1 MRVIV
6 DTNIWVS
13 GLISDR
19 GAPARV
25 VDAVLK
31 GDIVPVMSEATFAEL
46 EDVLHR
52 PPLQVYFR
60 RAAVT
65 PFQLLTELR
74 QLALFVKPRAVK
86 SAIRDKKDQPFLELA
101 AGRPAAEFIITG
113 DRDFQEEQY
122 QGVPVITASLFV
134 AVVLGKS

>member
-1 MRVIV
+1 VTDTPEGLVLSIPTISIAWWTKSGNRVRVIV

-25 VDAVLK
+25 VDTVLK
-31 GDIVPVMSEATFAEL
+31 GEIVPVMSEATFAEL

-52 PPLQVYFR
+52 PPLQAYFR

-65 PFQLLTELR
+65 PLVTCITR
-74 QLALFVKPRAVK
+74 TTWGGTRNKKHK
-86 SAIRDKKDQPFLELA
+86 SAQPTQFNRSGRVNIFLS
-101 AGRPAAEFIITG
+101 P
-113 DRDFQEEQY
+113 
-122 QGVPVITASLFV
+122 
-134 AVVLGKS
+134 

>member
-52 PPLQVYFR
+52 PSLQVYFR
-60 RAAVT
+60 RASVT
-65 PFQLLTELR
+65 PFQ
-74 QLALFVKPRAVK
+74 
-86 SAIRDKKDQPFLELA
+86 
-101 AGRPAAEFIITG
+101 
-113 DRDFQEEQY
+113 
-122 QGVPVITASLFV
+122 
-134 AVVLGKS
+134 